1 MAFYA
6 YNEKLSVM
14 GIIAM
19 QNMNTNLLTQV
30 KTQCQDFCATLTD
43 DETVRFIRY
52 TRVVELQSQEILA
65 DVNQLGDRFYLVIAG
80 VVRLYHVDGDKEY
93 EVGHINAGG
102 LVGEMSFFDRRPR
115 TVRLRAYEHTVQLLE
130 ISRPL
135 YSRLKIEEPYIATN
149 LLEFVIRSLD
159 FLVRYLS
166 DENAQLHKKLGE

>member
-1 MAFYA
+1 
-6 YNEKLSVM
+6 
-14 GIIAM
+14 M
-19 QNMNTNLLTQV
+19 QMKNTNLLAQV
-30 KTQCQDFCATLTD
+30 KTSCQDFCAALTD
-43 DETVRFIRY
+43 DEIARFIRY
-52 TRVVELQSQEILA
+52 TRVLELQSRAILA
-65 DVNQLGDRFYLVIAG
+65 DVKQLGDRFYLVISG
-80 VVRLYHVDGDKEY
+80 EIRLYHVEGDKEY

-115 TVRLRAYEHTVQLLE
+115 TVRLRAYDAPVQLLE

-166 DENAQLHKKLGE
+166 DENARLHKQLGE